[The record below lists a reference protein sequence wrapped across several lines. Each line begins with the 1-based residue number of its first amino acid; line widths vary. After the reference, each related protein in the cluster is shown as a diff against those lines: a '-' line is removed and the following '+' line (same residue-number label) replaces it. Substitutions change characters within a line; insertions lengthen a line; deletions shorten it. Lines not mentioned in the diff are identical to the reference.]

1 MSFVGIVT
9 RKEEETGVELEAKIV
24 TENRKKSSKQRFTVR
39 VKANAMD
46 DYTRCMLDNA
56 AAKNKILTM
65 NDTNAVTTDITASM
79 MYSGQHDTKTS
90 YKIQDQ
96 KTPKLSDYLSDNG
109 VVLGRPKLGQG
120 DAIGTLEIVT
130 TRNEATVISRITMVI
145 KQMTA
150 LEVLEVPELSKE
162 EIWNRWVRG
171 ANAPLSASEESSGT
185 MNIKAKLNLIKSL
198 SVSDVSDDDVTL
210 TWTVLDSTLPF
221 SSAAYTEA
229 RIDSNGV
236 ITRPTYTETC
246 SLHTAMPDFCKH
258 IQEGSSTGIGRNLF
272 YRIKGLTLTCTLSAN
287 GVTRDIVY
295 ECATLSKYLT
305 NKELANKVIDQLV
318 LIKND
323 NPSDTIPYPTS
334 STIQTLSIPN
344 SATTYVLK
352 AARTG
357 ANMAL
362 PEFNLPSGIDGVDI
376 TNQVKAVDGINVYD
390 KATAVFGGDF
400 FKLDENYDT
409 LTIDCN
415 ALKSEDPKYL
425 QFSCL
430 AIINVSGYS
439 GDGLTPGGANQEVKR
454 FVPIGVTFA

>member
-9 RKEEETGVELEAKIV
+9 RKEEETGVDLEAKIV
-24 TENRKKSSKQRFTVR
+24 TENKKKSAKQRFTVR

-65 NDTNAVTTDITASM
+65 NDTNAITTDITASM
-79 MYSGQHDTKTS
+79 MYSGEHDTKTS
-90 YKIQDQ
+90 YKVQDQ

-120 DAIGTLEIVT
+120 DAIGTLEIAT
-130 TRNEATVISRITMVI
+130 TRNEAIVVSRITIVI
-145 KQMTA
+145 KQITA

-162 EIWNRWVRG
+162 EIWNTWVRG
-171 ANAPLSASEESSGT
+171 ANAPLSASEDSSGT
-185 MNIKAKLNLIKSL
+185 MNIKSGLNLINTL
-198 SVSDVSDDDVTL
+198 SASDVSDDTVTL
-210 TWTVLDSTLPF
+210 KWTIVDSTLPF
-221 SSAAYTEA
+221 STSAYTEA
-229 RIDSNGV
+229 RISSTGAV
-236 ITRPTYTETC
+236 TRPTYDKTC
-246 SLHTAMPDFCKH
+246 GLHAAMPDLCKH
-258 IQEGSSTGIGRNLF
+258 IQEGSSTGVGRNLF
-272 YRIKGLTLTCTLSAN
+272 FRIKGLTLTCTLSAN
-287 GVTRDIVY
+287 GVEKVITY

-323 NPSDTIPYPTS
+323 NPSDVIPYPTA
-334 STIQTLSIPN
+334 STIQTLTIPDTE
-344 SATTYVLK
+344 TTYVLK

-357 ANMAL
+357 ANMSL
-362 PEFNLPSGIDGVDI
+362 PEYNLSSGIDGVDI
-376 TNQVKAVDGINVYD
+376 TNQVKAVDGVNSYD

-409 LTIDCN
+409 LTINCT
-415 ALKSEDPKYL
+415 ALKAEDPKYL

-454 FVPIGVTFA
+454 FVPINVAFA